1 MYQALFGYD
10 GERGNSRMFTG
21 FASLQ
26 VTFAIGSITWAC
38 TVVAS
43 TLMPILVYHRVAI
56 TSGEPVAACMQNRK
70 GKVYRRSCS
79 GKDENFTVVQAMTPI
94 FAFSFAHEACTF
106 WIFVTWT
113 SMPAERCSFEPQ
125 ESVRT

>member
-1 MYQALFGYD
+1 
-10 GERGNSRMFTG
+10 MFTG
-21 FASLQ
+21 FASLW

-56 TSGEPVAACMQNRK
+56 TSGEPVAACIQYRR
-70 GKVYRRSCS
+70 VYRRSCLC
-79 GKDENFTVVQAMTPI
+79 KDEKFTVVQAMTPI

-106 WIFVTWT
+106 GVFITWT
-113 SMPAERCSFEPQ
+113 YMPAERCSLSPQ
-125 ESVRT
+125 T